1 MIFIEFLKLLIKCI
15 TDFYLFLPIDIRI
28 INTEIYSLLIFND
41 IVINLYNNL
50 MDSESKRWYSLFK
63 EKLEE
68 GNI

>member
-28 INTEIYSLLIFND
+28 INTEIYSLLFFND

-50 MDSESKRWYSLFK
+50 MDSESKR
-63 EKLEE
+63 
-68 GNI
+68 